1 MKKKARICLILGL
14 ILVGLIVGEILL
26 SIYPLQKIEESELS
40 IEPRTGQPIPRQNK
54 KSPPDVEAFYIGK
67 TIFSFVNISLI
78 LPLLLIYIDIY
89 RKIKSKFTIGLLIV
103 MMVLFLYA
111 LTSNPLFHRLF
122 GYRAEGLGPFA
133 MIPDLFATFALAIL
147 LYMSLE

>member
-1 MKKKARICLILGL
+1 MKKKVRICLILGL

-26 SIYPLQKIEESELS
+26 SIYPLQKIEESELP

-78 LPLLLIYIDIY
+78 LPLLLI
-89 RKIKSKFTIGLLIV
+89 LLSLQI
-103 MMVLFLYA
+103 FLW
-111 LTSNPLFHRLF
+111 
-122 GYRAEGLGPFA
+122 
-133 MIPDLFATFALAIL
+133 L
-147 LYMSLE
+147 LYKHYNLCYPR